1 MRKEEVT
8 ILRHIKVRMKDTTK
22 IKIEMRM
29 KNKDNRACT
38 QQYFKVIT
46 CMTSDSAPLHLTSF
60 LSYIFLKV
68 LPISPMYF

>member
-8 ILRHIKVRMKDTTK
+8 ILRHIKVKMKDTTK
-22 IKIEMRM
+22 IEIEMRM
-29 KNKDNRACT
+29 KNKDNRACK
-38 QQYFKVIT
+38 QRYFKVIT

-68 LPISPMYF
+68 LTFSPICF